1 MATLEAGRAAR
12 RSASPRRR
20 AHTAANPDSLGR
32 AVPRLG
38 WRLGL
43 HEIFIVLSAYVL
55 YFGVRG
61 LMESGVDRALENAVD
76 IVAMEKALGI
86 FVEPQLQSYVLD
98 HHWIVTAAN
107 WIYIWGHWP
116 VIFAVLGWLLTR
128 HRDAYYVVRNAMIIS
143 GLIGIV
149 IFMVFPLAP
158 PRLTDFGFSDTVT
171 LHSGSYR
178 VLQPPA
184 FVNQY
189 AAMPSLHFGWDLLIG
204 LMLFWHARTT
214 VLRAIGLL
222 MPIAMYAAIVLTA
235 NHYLVD
241 GVVGGAVA
249 LTGLTVAV
257 RWQKA
262 HPAARRIRVPLPRE
276 AQEACG

>member
-1 MATLEAGRAAR
+1 MATIEAGRA
-12 RSASPRRR
+12 SERRR
-20 AHTAANPDSLGR
+20 ASTPGTSSDVPARTRRLSL
-32 AVPRLG
+32 
-38 WRLGL
+38 RLGL
-43 HEIFIVLSAYVL
+43 HELFIILSAYVL

-61 LMESGVDRALENAVD
+61 LTESGVDRALENAED

-86 FVEPQLQSYVLD
+86 FVEPQLQAYVLD
-98 HHWIVTAAN
+98 NHWVVTAAN

-116 VIFAVLGWLLTR
+116 VIFAVLAWLLSR

-149 IFMVFPLAP
+149 VFIVFPLAP
-158 PRLTDFGFSDTVT
+158 PRLTDLGFSDTVT
-171 LHSGSYR
+171 LHSRGYR

-204 LMLFWHARTT
+204 LMLFWHARTR
-214 VLRAIGLL
+214 VLRVIGLA
-222 MPIAMYAAIVLTA
+222 MPVAMYAAIVLTA

-249 LTGLTVAV
+249 LTGLAVAV

-262 HPAARRIRVPLPRE
+262 HPVARRVLVPMPRE

>member
-1 MATLEAGRAAR
+1 MATIEAGRA
-12 RSASPRRR
+12 SRRR
-20 AHTAANPDSLGR
+20 PAPAVGTNADISLRTGR
-32 AVPRLG
+32 LS

-43 HEIFIVLSAYVL
+43 HELFIIFSAYFM

-61 LMESGVDRALENAVD
+61 LTESGVDRALDNAED

-98 HHWIVTAAN
+98 NHWIVTAAN

-116 VIFAVLGWLLTR
+116 VIFAVLGWLLSR
-128 HRDAYYVVRNAMIIS
+128 HRDSYYVVRNAMIVS

-149 IFMVFPLAP
+149 VFIVFPLAP
-158 PRLTDFGFSDTVT
+158 PRLTDFGFADTVT
-171 LHSGSYR
+171 LHSRGYR

-204 LMLFWHARTT
+204 LMLFWNARTRF
-214 VLRAIGLL
+214 VRAIGLA
-222 MPIAMYAAIVLTA
+222 MPVAMYAAIVLTA

-249 LTGLTVAV
+249 LTGLTLAV

-262 HPAARRIRVPLPRE
+262 HPVARRVMVPLPRE